1 MAYGDPGQSFSDVML
16 AARQNKEQQ
25 FFGNLLQHGIASGG
39 NFNIVNDKPVYSAGT
54 PLPDKTQLWNEFL
67 SMKGNRITAA
77 DVQNFESQYTQVS
90 AMRNQK
96 QLQELNKLRAK
107 GYSDKKIQDAVA
119 NNEVLYENLL
129 DLTTQLASSGDPEA
143 IQQAMQMEQYMPQKD
158 KGGYLFGGDVDPRD
172 ASLTTIGLGA
182 TALAGKYAYDKFGN
196 PTKLTAD
203 QKKDYRQKLRD
214 AKKPNTEARIKA
226 ENEMK
231 GNKKTLKTKSQEIKD
246 KAKKLKQPNKSKP
259 LQKLK
264 AEESELK
271 KKNSKL
277 KKDVKGYR
285 DANKKI
291 SQGKV
296 IPKPQSYMGKNKYKF
311 KGGPSP
317 FQSIV
322 ASMVAPELG
331 KGVGGFVGGDKGAE
345 IGGQVGGVGVDA
357 ALLGSG
363 LMQLIGSKGKKG
375 WTTAGLGGYGLGS
388 RAYNYLTGEK

>member
-1 MAYGDPGQSFSDVML
+1 MTAGGD
-16 AARQNKEQQ
+16 
-25 FFGNLLQHGIASGG
+25 
-39 NFNIVNDKPVYSAGT
+39 FNIVEGKPVYTGGI
-54 PLPDKTQLWNEFL
+54 PMPDKTQLWNEFL
-67 SMKGNRITAA
+67 SMKGNRLTAA

-107 GYSDKKIQDAVA
+107 GYSDRKIQDAVA

-129 DLTTQLASSGDPEA
+129 DLTNELASSGDPEA
-143 IQQAMQMEQYMPQKD
+143 IQQAMQMEQYMPQID
-158 KGGYLFGGDVDPRD
+158 EGGYLFGGDADPRD
-172 ASLTTIGLGA
+172 ASMTTIGLGA

-203 QKKDYRQKLRD
+203 QKKAYHNKLQD
-214 AKKPNTEARIKA
+214 AKRPNTEARIKA

-231 GNKKTLKTKSQEIKD
+231 DNKKTLKSKSQVIKD
-246 KAKKLKQPNKSKP
+246 KASKLKQPNKSKP

-296 IPKPQSYMGKNKYKF
+296 VPKPESYAGKNKYKF

-317 FQSIV
+317 LTSIV
-322 ASMVAPELG
+322 ASIMAPELG
-331 KGVGGFVGGDKGAE
+331 KGLGGVVGGDKGAE
-345 IGGQVGGVGVDA
+345 IGGEVAGVGVDA
-357 ALLGSG
+357 SLFTSG
-363 LMQLIGSKGKKG
+363 ILQLIGSKGKKG
-375 WTTAGLGGYGLGS
+375 WSQAGLGGYGLGS
-388 RAYNYLTGEK
+388 RAYNYFTGEE